1 MIKYDELIKI
11 WDNLCKNS
19 SNPVL
24 LYDLYNVVKKLRNKY
39 SELVECNDIFSIRFN
54 QLNNLMKKLSEKYD
68 LIIKCEHER
77 IKRVLRINNISEG
90 GIKYD

>member
-24 LYDLYNVVKKLRNKY
+24 LYDLYNAIKQLKNKY
-39 SELVECNDIFSIRFN
+39 SKLIECNNDVFITRFN
-54 QLNNLMKKLSEKYD
+54 QLNKLMKDASEKYD

-77 IKRVLRINNISEG
+77 ISKAYG
-90 GIKYD
+90 GREIIELE